1 MNSIKAEDLILPD
14 HAGLMDCIYEHFLME
29 IGQEFDYENYN
40 RALDKIEQI
49 ASQPDYNELESTIT
63 DACRNSAKHGFLMG
77 TKIAMT
83 LLFGWQQDMGR
94 QGMEGYLAS
103 AAERMG
109 CTDGKAQL

>member
-1 MNSIKAEDLILPD
+1 MNSIKAEDIILPD
-14 HAGLMDCIYEHFLME
+14 YSGLTDCIYEHFLME
-29 IGQEFDYENYN
+29 LGQEFDYENYN

-49 ASQPDYNELESTIT
+49 VSQSDYNELESTIT

-83 LLFGWQQDMGR
+83 LLFGWQQDKG
-94 QGMEGYLAS
+94 QQEAGGSLAS
-103 AAERMG
+103 AAGRTG

>member
-1 MNSIKAEDLILPD
+1 MNSIKTEDIILPD
-14 HAGLMDCIYEHFLME
+14 YSGLIDCIYEHFLME

-49 ASQPDYNELESTIT
+49 ASPSDYSELESTIT

-83 LLFGWQQDMGR
+83 LLLGWQQDKGK
-94 QGMEGYLAS
+94 QDKTGALAS
-103 AAERMG
+103 VAERMG
-109 CTDGKAQL
+109 CTDGKTQL

>member
-1 MNSIKAEDLILPD
+1 MNSIKAEDIILPD
-14 HAGLMDCIYEHFLME
+14 YSGLIDCIYEDFLME
-29 IGQEFDYENYN
+29 PGQEFDYENYN

-77 TKIAMT
+77 TKIAMA
-83 LLFGWQQDMGR
+83 LLSGWQQGR
-94 QGMEGYLAS
+94 GQQEAGGTLAS
-103 AAERMG
+103 AAGRTG